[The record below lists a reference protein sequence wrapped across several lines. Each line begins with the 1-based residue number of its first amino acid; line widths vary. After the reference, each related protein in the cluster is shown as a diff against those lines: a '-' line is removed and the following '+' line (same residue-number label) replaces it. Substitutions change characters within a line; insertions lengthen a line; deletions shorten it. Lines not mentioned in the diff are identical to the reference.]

1 MIVTVSGLSGLR
13 NAYVSVLSAE
23 GSSEINGASRWLDAC
38 AADGLPCVASAAMTA
53 VEAAATRR
61 TKASFRIVLL
71 LLSGI
76 STSCMSALIRSAG
89 RTGSAARDD
98 LDHVA
103 VRELVLAPYALPV
116 KAGRGSPEPGA
127 STLLL
132 HLVVDCSRTGHRA

>member
-1 MIVTVSGLSGLR
+1 
-13 NAYVSVLSAE
+13 
-23 GSSEINGASRWLDAC
+23 
-38 AADGLPCVASAAMTA
+38 MTA

-71 LLSGI
+71 LLSRV

-116 KAGRGSPEPGA
+116 KACGRPPEPGA

-132 HLVVDCSRTGHRA
+132 HLVMDCSRNVHDGHRWPQRDGITLPQEHAHEAGQPPHRVPEHIER